1 RRDTMS
7 SSDSTLLN
15 LLENNCILYLK
26 NGRIEHVQTP
36 EYGRVTLAYHDGKF
50 SHYERAETKK

>member
-1 RRDTMS
+1 MS
-7 SSDSTLLN
+7 NSDSTLLN

-26 NGRIEHVQTP
+26 NGRIEHVQAP